1 MKRVVLIAAGL
12 VLAACGPREST
23 VDDAATAEP
32 ETPADAEAAAP
43 EVGVTDTEVVF
54 GTHTD
59 LSGAIAIWGVG
70 VLNGARM
77 RFEEV
82 NDAGG
87 VHGRT
92 IRYIVED
99 TQYQIPRAISA
110 ANKLIH
116 RDKIFAMLMAVGTP
130 TNNAVMEEQFEAG
143 VPNIFPGSGARSM
156 VEPFRKLMFSQHGTY
171 YDEIRAAV
179 KYFVENEG
187 RTTPCVMYLN
197 NEYGLEIAEAAQDQA
212 AEMDLEVAEMAAYKI
227 TDSEF
232 TAPVIRLRN
241 AGCDLVL
248 MGTVHR
254 DTILILEAARKL
266 GWEDVA
272 WVGNNAAYGQVIADH
287 ETGSG
292 EGYYA
297 FVHMAKI
304 YEDDETL
311 TEEQRDWMRRYR
323 EKYGEE
329 AGLPAMEGYRGA
341 DLVVVALERAGR
353 DLTRAKFI
361 EAMESIN
368 DYTGIFGYKVV
379 FGPNDHKGVSES
391 ALSVVRDGRWVTLDT
406 SITY

>member
-1 MKRVVLIAAGL
+1 MKKLLLFAFAAA
-12 VLAACGPREST
+12 LAGCGPTEST
-23 VDDAATAEP
+23 EEEAP
-32 ETPADAEAAAP
+32 AEAPPVAEA
-43 EVGVTDTEVVF
+43 VQVDGVTDTEVVF

-77 RFEEV
+77 RFDEV
-82 NDAGG
+82 NEAGG

-92 IRYIVED
+92 IRYIAED
-99 TQYQIPRAISA
+99 TQYQLPRAIQA

-143 VPNIFPGSGARSM
+143 VPNVFPGSGARSM
-156 VEPFRKLMFSQHGTY
+156 VEPFQKLMFSQHGTY

-179 KYFVENEG
+179 KYFAEKEG

-197 NEYGLEIAEAAQDQA
+197 NEYGLEIVEGAQDQA
-212 AEMDLEVAEMAAYKI
+212 AEMGLEVAEMAAHKI
-227 TDSEF
+227 TDTEF
-232 TAPVIRLRN
+232 TAPAIRLRN

-248 MGTVHR
+248 MGSVHR
-254 DTILILEAARKL
+254 DTILILEAARKI

-272 WVGNNAAYGQVIADH
+272 FVGNNAAYGQIIADT
-287 ETGSG
+287 ESGAG

-304 YEDDETL
+304 YEDDESL
-311 TEEQRDWMRRYR
+311 TQVERDWMRRYR
-323 EKYGEE
+323 ERYGEE

-341 DLVVVALERAGR
+341 DLVAVALERAGR
-353 DLTRAKFI
+353 DLTREKFI
-361 EAMESIN
+361 AAMESID
-368 DYTGIFGYKVV
+368 DYTDIFGYKIV
-379 FGPNDHKGVSES
+379 FGPDDHKGTSES
-391 ALSVVRDGRWVTLDT
+391 ALSVVRNGRWVTLDT

>member
-1 MKRVVLIAAGL
+1 MKKLLFFAFAAA
-12 VLAACGPREST
+12 LAGCGTTDEST
-23 VDDAATAEP
+23 EEEASA
-32 ETPADAEAAAP
+32 AEAPAP
-43 EVGVTDTEVVF
+43 TVAVDGVTDTEVVF

-77 RFEEV
+77 RFDEINE
-82 NDAGG
+82 AGG

-92 IRYIVED
+92 IRYIAED
-99 TQYQIPRAISA
+99 TQYQLPRAIQA
-110 ANKLIH
+110 ANKLIN

-130 TNNAVMEEQFEAG
+130 TNNAVMEDQFKAG
-143 VPNIFPGSGARSM
+143 VPNVFPGSGARSM
-156 VEPFRKLMFSQHGTY
+156 VEPFQKLMFSQHGTY

-179 KYFVENEG
+179 KYFAEKEG

-197 NEYGLEIAEAAQDQA
+197 NEYGLEIVEAAQDQA
-212 AEMDLEVAEMAAYKI
+212 AEMGLEVAEMAAYKI

-241 AGCDLVL
+241 AGCDVVL
-248 MGTVHR
+248 MGSVHR
-254 DTILILEAARKL
+254 DTILILEAARKI
-266 GWEDVA
+266 GWDDVA
-272 WVGNNAAYGQVIADH
+272 FVGNNAAYGQIIADT
-287 ETGSG
+287 ESGAG

-304 YEDDETL
+304 YEDDESL
-311 TEEQRDWMRRYR
+311 TQVERDWMRRYR
-323 EKYGEE
+323 EKYDEE

-353 DLTRAKFI
+353 DLTREKFI
-361 EAMESIN
+361 AAMESID
-368 DYTGIFGYKVV
+368 DYTDIFGYKIV
-379 FGPNDHKGVSES
+379 FGPDDHKGTSES
-391 ALSVVRDGRWVTLDT
+391 ALSVVRNGRWVTLDT

>member
-1 MKRVVLIAAGL
+1 MKKLLCLVFAAA
-12 VLAACGPREST
+12 LAGCGTTDEST
-23 VDDAATAEP
+23 EEEAPAAEAPAATVAV
-32 ETPADAEAAAP
+32 D
-43 EVGVTDTEVVF
+43 GVTDTEVVF

-77 RFEEV
+77 RFDEINE
-82 NDAGG
+82 AGG

-92 IRYIVED
+92 IRYIAED
-99 TQYQIPRAISA
+99 TQYQLPRAIQA
-110 ANKLIH
+110 ANKLIN

-130 TNNAVMEEQFEAG
+130 TNNAVMEDQFKAG
-143 VPNIFPGSGARSM
+143 VPNVFPGSGARSM
-156 VEPFRKLMFSQHGTY
+156 VEPFQKLMFSQHGTY

-179 KYFVENEG
+179 KYFAEKEG

-197 NEYGLEIAEAAQDQA
+197 NEYGLEIVEAAQDQA
-212 AEMDLEVAEMAAYKI
+212 AEMGLEVAEMAAYKI

-241 AGCDLVL
+241 AGCDVVL
-248 MGTVHR
+248 MGSVHR
-254 DTILILEAARKL
+254 DTILILEAARKI
-266 GWEDVA
+266 GWDDVA
-272 WVGNNAAYGQVIADH
+272 FVGNNAAYGQIIADT
-287 ETGSG
+287 ESGAG

-304 YEDDETL
+304 YEDDESL
-311 TEEQRDWMRRYR
+311 TQVERDWMRRYR

-353 DLTRAKFI
+353 DLTREKFI
-361 EAMESIN
+361 AAMESID
-368 DYTGIFGYKVV
+368 DYTDIFGYKIV
-379 FGPNDHKGVSES
+379 FGPDDHKGTSES
-391 ALSVVRDGRWVTLDT
+391 ALSVVRNGRWVTLDT

>member
-1 MKRVVLIAAGL
+1 MKRLLLLAVAGA
-12 VLAACGPREST
+12 LAACGPADEST
-23 VDDAATAEP
+23 DGEAPAADTAPAAETVAVD
-32 ETPADAEAAAP
+32 
-43 EVGVTDTEVVF
+43 GVTDTEVVF

-82 NDAGG
+82 NEAGG

-99 TQYQIPRAISA
+99 TQYQVPRAIQA
-110 ANKLIH
+110 ANKLIY
-116 RDKIFAMLMAVGTP
+116 RDKIFAILMAVGTP
-130 TNNAVMEEQFEAG
+130 TNNAVMEAQFEAG

-171 YDEIRAAV
+171 YDEIRAGV
-179 KYFVENEG
+179 KYFAEKEG

-197 NEYGLEIAEAAQDQA
+197 NEYGLEILEAAQDQA
-212 AEMDLEVAEMAAYKI
+212 AEMGLEVAEVAAYKI
-227 TDSEF
+227 TDTEF
-232 TAPVIRLRN
+232 TAAMIRLRN

-272 WVGNNAAYGQVIADH
+272 FVGNNAAYGQVIADQ
-287 ETGSG
+287 ESGAG

-304 YEDDETL
+304 YEDDESL
-311 TEEQRDWMRRYR
+311 TEVERDWMRRYR
-323 EKYGEE
+323 ERYGEE

-353 DLTRAKFI
+353 DLTREKFI
-361 EAMESIN
+361 AAMESID
-368 DYTGIFGYKVV
+368 DYTDIFGYRIV
-379 FGPNDHKGVSES
+379 FGTDDHKGTSES
-391 ALSVVRDGRWVTLDT
+391 ALSVVRNGRWVTLDT

>member
-1 MKRVVLIAAGL
+1 MKKALLFFTLAGA
-12 VLAACGPREST
+12 LAGCGPKDAST
-23 VDDAATAEP
+23 GEEAP
-32 ETPADAEAAAP
+32 AEAAPAADA
-43 EVGVTDTEVVF
+43 VAVDGVTDNEVVF

-77 RFEEV
+77 RFAEANE
-82 NDAGG
+82 AGG

-92 IRYIVED
+92 IRYIAED
-99 TQYQIPRAISA
+99 TQYQVPRAISA
-110 ANKLIH
+110 ANKLIN
-116 RDKIFAMLMAVGTP
+116 RDKVFAMLMAVGTP
-130 TNNAVMEEQFEAG
+130 TNNAVMQDQFEAG
-143 VPNIFPGSGARSM
+143 VPNLFPGSGARSM
-156 VEPFRKLMFSQHGTY
+156 VEPFQKLMFSQHGTY

-179 KYFVENEG
+179 KYFAEKEG

-197 NEYGLEIAEAAQDQA
+197 NEYGLEIVEAARDQA
-212 AEMDLEVAEMAAYKI
+212 AEMGLEVAEMAAYKI

-241 AGCDLVL
+241 AGCDVVL
-248 MGTVHR
+248 MGSVHR
-254 DTILILEAARKL
+254 DTILILEAARKI

-272 WVGNNAAYGQVIADH
+272 FVGNNAAYGQVIADQ
-287 ETGSG
+287 ESGSG

-304 YEDDETL
+304 YEDDESL
-311 TEEQRDWMRRYR
+311 SGEQRDWMRRYR

-341 DLVVVALERAGR
+341 DLVVVALQRAGR
-353 DLTRAKFI
+353 DLTREKFI
-361 EAMESIN
+361 AAMESID
-368 DYTGIFGYKVV
+368 DYTDIFGYPIV

-391 ALSVVRDGRWVTLDT
+391 ALSVVRNGRWVTLDT

>member
-1 MKRVVLIAAGL
+1 MSRHLLLIATAV
-12 VLAACGPREST
+12 VLAACGTQEPPSGEE
-23 VDDAATAEP
+23 DGAT
-32 ETPADAEAAAP
+32 TPAPVP
-43 EVGVTDTEVVF
+43 EETTVNGVTDTEVVF

-77 RFEEV
+77 RFDEINE
-82 NDAGG
+82 AGG
-87 VHGRT
+87 VHGRQV
-92 IRYIVED
+92 RYIVED
-99 TQYQIPRAISA
+99 TQYQVPRAIQA
-110 ANKLIH
+110 ANKLIY

-179 KYFVENEG
+179 KYFAEKEG

-197 NEYGLEIAEAAQDQA
+197 NEYGLEIVEAAQDQA
-212 AEMDLEVAEMAAYKI
+212 AEMGLEVAEMAAYKI

-241 AGCDLVL
+241 AGCDVVL
-248 MGTVHR
+248 MGSVHR
-254 DTILILEAARKL
+254 DTILILEAARKI

-272 WVGNNAAYGQVIADH
+272 WVGNNAAYGQVIADQ
-287 ETGSG
+287 ESGSG

-304 YEDDETL
+304 YEDDESL
-311 TEEQRDWMRRYR
+311 TEVERDWMRRYR
-323 EKYGEE
+323 ERYGEE
-329 AGLPAMEGYRGA
+329 AGLPAMEGYRGG

-353 DLTRAKFI
+353 DLTREKFI
-361 EAMESIN
+361 AAMESID
-368 DYTGIFGYKVV
+368 DYTDIFGYKIV
-379 FGPNDHKGVSES
+379 FGPDDHKGTSES
-391 ALSVVRDGRWVTLDT
+391 ALSVVRNGRWVTLDT

>member
-1 MKRVVLIAAGL
+1 MKKLLLLAVAGI
-12 VLAACGPREST
+12 LAACGPADEST
-23 VDDAATAEP
+23 KEGAPAADAAP
-32 ETPADAEAAAP
+32 DAETVA
-43 EVGVTDTEVVF
+43 VDGVTDTEVVF

-77 RFEEV
+77 RFEEA
-82 NDAGG
+82 NEAGG

-99 TQYQIPRAISA
+99 TQYQVPRAIQA
-110 ANKLIH
+110 ANKLIY

-156 VEPFRKLMFSQHGTY
+156 VEPFHKLMLSQHGTY

-179 KYFVENEG
+179 RYFVEKEG
-187 RTTPCVMYLN
+187 KTTPCVTYLN
-197 NEYGLEIAEAAQDQA
+197 NEYGLEIVEAARDQA
-212 AEMDLEVAEMAAYKI
+212 AEMGLEVAEMVAYKI

-232 TAPVIRLRN
+232 TAPMIRLRN

-254 DTILILEAARKL
+254 DTILILEAVRKI

-272 WVGNNAAYGQVIADH
+272 FVGNNAAYGQVIADN
-287 ETGSG
+287 ESG
-292 EGYYA
+292 ATEGYYA

-311 TEEQRDWMRRYR
+311 TEVERDWMRRYR
-323 EKYGEE
+323 ERYGEE

-353 DLTRAKFI
+353 DLNREKFI
-361 EAMESIN
+361 AAMESID
-368 DYTGIFGYKVV
+368 DYTDIFGYRIV
-379 FGPNDHKGVSES
+379 FGPDDHKGTSES